1 MEDLSDSALAHD
13 VSLLLVDDDETFV
26 KRLAKAMDKR
36 GFETTT
42 ALSVD

>member
-42 ALSVD
+42 ALSV